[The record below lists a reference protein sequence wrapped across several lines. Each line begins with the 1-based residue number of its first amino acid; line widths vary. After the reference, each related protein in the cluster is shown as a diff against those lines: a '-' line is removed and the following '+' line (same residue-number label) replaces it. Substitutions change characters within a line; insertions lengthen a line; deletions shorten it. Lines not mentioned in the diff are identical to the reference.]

1 MIATHEKYFTALEW
15 ILFICLCGLSIIFM
29 DDVWA
34 KFIESKSGFAESEQL
49 IKELP
54 EFTLC
59 FTKPELPRTNYEY
72 GKDFKI
78 LYDIGYVNYRKQV
91 LLEEGKKSNVSINE
105 VTEVVHFEKL
115 ISFWFGNCYK
125 VTSIY
130 ESDYTSLMRSIVLYF
145 NQTIDDLPTLV
156 SFITSGKNSYG
167 AVYNDWKNGKLTK
180 VEIEEGLTKIYS
192 LKAEQYNY
200 LSDSSNSK
208 CGNESFYECWGR
220 LLSKKLE
227 GKPNKCSPFSLPNLP
242 LCKTK
247 ETYDMEREIVFQN
260 IIKNDLCPKLCKTL
274 GYSGFET
281 WNKEIIY
288 YYPNATFGLGYLLSN
303 MATTHEE
310 YLIYDVVDMIGS
322 VGGSLGMFTGFS
334 FTGVISFLIILLK
347 KGIGKLRSHLEN
359 RNVAEVTQFQNQEDK
374 ERQDEVMK
382 SRFAAIEAKLEHLLN
397 NSDTSHHQNQPFYI

>member
-1 MIATHEKYFTALEW
+1 MITTHEKYFTALEW

-130 ESDYTSLMRSIVLYF
+130 ESDYI
-145 NQTIDDLPTLV
+145 P
-156 SFITSGKNSYG
+156 
-167 AVYNDWKNGKLTK
+167 
-180 VEIEEGLTKIYS
+180 
-192 LKAEQYNY
+192 
-200 LSDSSNSK
+200 
-208 CGNESFYECWGR
+208 
-220 LLSKKLE
+220 
-227 GKPNKCSPFSLPNLP
+227 
-242 LCKTK
+242 
-247 ETYDMEREIVFQN
+247 
-260 IIKNDLCPKLCKTL
+260 
-274 GYSGFET
+274 
-281 WNKEIIY
+281 
-288 YYPNATFGLGYLLSN
+288 
-303 MATTHEE
+303 
-310 YLIYDVVDMIGS
+310 
-322 VGGSLGMFTGFS
+322 
-334 FTGVISFLIILLK
+334 
-347 KGIGKLRSHLEN
+347 
-359 RNVAEVTQFQNQEDK
+359 
-374 ERQDEVMK
+374 
-382 SRFAAIEAKLEHLLN
+382 
-397 NSDTSHHQNQPFYI
+397 